1 MQRHAIVLVSLG
13 VLALAACPS
22 REDRMRE
29 KLAID
34 TATPDRQGS
43 GADDIPQIPA
53 DPTRD
58 ALEPLLREVY
68 IGERLPDVRENKG
81 DEPVGPNNYAISNPG
96 VNAIVELAPGL
107 SEGDKAKA
115 IIRGAAEADA
125 FALRDDAER
134 YFPEQLTKIK
144 NSFGAEERD
153 RVRAV
158 YAELRLLDFFAS
170 DKADAA
176 IAKLDGPL
184 KTAATE
190 LKDEYLGKKDAIW
203 SQWMTIK
210 MFARRDVAY
219 DQPFM
224 PVLRSLRKVYGMAEP
239 EPITWEQAHDEQ
251 FAAWAKTIGDDE
263 VLFKM
268 LTNMP
273 ELKEQLE
280 FRDNTHARWTM
291 EGSPNIPEAAKSVK
305 PDKELGFGIHRED
318 LGGGY
323 QEMTFVF
330 SKKLPPADLKEAYL
344 RSLIYKQVF
353 TDFATLSA
361 AGGDFETGEVPDE
374 HDPDYAYCA
383 SQMAYDGMVKDFGE
397 EKPLLAGL
405 TPSEPNEDKLVT
417 RAVECI
423 LARIPTGINRGVE
436 GDEAR
441 PPAMAT
447 RNAMFQM
454 LARFTK
460 VDVNLDNMKKDI
472 EKTQEVEDAEAFLKG
487 YDKNRKEEM
496 GR

>member
-1 MQRHAIVLVSLG
+1 MQRHVPIAIALL
-13 VLALAACPS
+13 LALGACES

-29 KLAID
+29 KLAYD
-34 TATPDRQGS
+34 TATPDRDGNP
-43 GADDIPQIPA
+43 ADEIPQIPA

-58 ALEPLLREVY
+58 ALAPLLKEVY
-68 IGERLPDVRENKG
+68 AGDRLPDVRENKG

-96 VNAIVELAPGL
+96 VLAIVELAPGL

-115 IIRGAAEADA
+115 IIRAVAEADA
-125 FALRDDAER
+125 FAVRTNAEL

-153 RVRAV
+153 RVRKI
-158 YAELRLLDFFAS
+158 YGELRLLDFFAS
-170 DKADAA
+170 DKADGA
-176 IAKLDGPL
+176 IAKLEGPV

-190 LKDEYLGKKDAIW
+190 LKDEYLAKKDDIW
-203 SQWMTIK
+203 KDWMAIK

-219 DQPFM
+219 DQPFK

-239 EPITWEQAHDEQ
+239 EPITWESAHDEQ
-251 FAAWAKTIGDDE
+251 FAAWAKAINDDDE
-263 VLFKM
+263 LFKM
-268 LTNMP
+268 LTNLA
-273 ELKEQLE
+273 ELKDQEE
-280 FRDNTHARWTM
+280 FRGDTHSRWTM
-291 EGSPNIPEAAKSVK
+291 EGSPNIPEAAKGVK

-330 SKKLPPADLKEAYL
+330 SKKLAGNDLKEAYL
-344 RSLIYKQVF
+344 RSLIYRQVF

-397 EKPLLAGL
+397 EKPLLQGL
-405 TPSEPNEDKLVT
+405 TPSEPNEERLIT
-417 RAVECI
+417 RAHECI
-423 LARIPTGINRGVE
+423 LARIPTGINRGVP
-436 GDEAR
+436 DDVAR
-441 PPAMAT
+441 PPAPAT
-447 RNAMFQM
+447 RNALFQM

-472 EKTQEVEDAEAFLKG
+472 EKSAEVEDAEAFLKG
-487 YDKNRKEEM
+487 YDKKRKEEM